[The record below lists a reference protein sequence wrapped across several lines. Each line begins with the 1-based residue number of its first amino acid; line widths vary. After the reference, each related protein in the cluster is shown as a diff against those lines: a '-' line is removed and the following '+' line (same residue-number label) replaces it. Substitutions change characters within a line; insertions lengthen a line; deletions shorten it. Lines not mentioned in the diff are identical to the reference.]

1 MLYLLDSNV
10 VSELRKKKS
19 MNTGVLNFFQSID
32 SAEVY
37 LPVQTIGEL
46 RRGVENLRNRGDV
59 SQAKKIEGWLNL
71 ILSEYSDRIIEFDA
85 DCAQV
90 WGRLMSPHNQN
101 AVDKQ
106 IAAIGLIHGM
116 SIVTRNVKH
125 FAGTGTTLINPFI

>member
-1 MLYLLDSNV
+1 LLYLLDSNV